1 MHLMK
6 HLETVAAS
14 HESYVQRQLAKEDL
28 ARIAK
33 LQDLARAHRDL
44 SSLKKEALFI
54 GWTNG
59 DLRTHELSEP
69 LHALIQAVHD
79 FETQGPRNEY
89 DAAIMTAW
97 TEFHGL
103 RLKILIHCL

>member
-1 MHLMK
+1 MCKDNLPRK
-6 HLETVAAS
+6 IWRGLQS
-14 HESYVQRQLAKEDL
+14 CKISL
-28 ARIAK
+28 ARY
-33 LQDLARAHRDL
+33 RDL
-44 SSLKKEALFI
+44 PSLKKEALFI

-79 FETQGPRNEY
+79 FETQGPGDEY